1 MDMQEIGYLLFI
13 QKQVEMKASAAATD
27 IVQTEPQEEQPK
39 PQKEKKW
46 FEFWK

>member
-1 MDMQEIGYLLFI
+1 
-13 QKQVEMKASAAATD
+13 MKASEAATD
-27 IVQTEPQEEQPK
+27 IVQTKLQEEQPK